1 MLSISVN
8 GQSVDLNDGQDLA
21 SLVES
26 HCQQSQHIALVLN
39 GQVVPRHRW
48 EHIHLKDK
56 DAVELFAAVAG
67 G

>member
-8 GQSVDLNDGQDLA
+8 GQSHPIDDGQDLA
-21 SLVES
+21 SLVKH
-26 HCQQSQHIALVLN
+26 HCERDSHIALVLN
-39 GQVVPRHRW
+39 GEVVPRHRW
-48 EHIHLKDK
+48 EHIHLKHN